1 MYQNSR
7 KILIISLSSILYSCS
22 SEISPESQDDFP
34 QQSPREIAQEE
45 TSPKSFDTLSTTNPL
60 FPAKILNSEGK
71 TVSSKVLKDKIV
83 GIYFSAQWCP
93 PCRNFTPAL
102 VEFRDKNAKEFEV
115 VFVSSDRSQEDQLKY
130 MEKYGMKWYA
140 LPHGSDEANELKKK
154 YEVRGI
160 PSLVIV
166 DAEGNTITKNGR
178 GDVSGN
184 PSGALASW
192 QKKS

>member
-1 MYQNSR
+1 MKIQLLPIFSFVLSLTLASSNMLTAKEASSNAPSLFPE
-7 KILIISLSSILYSCS
+7 KILD
-22 SEISPESQDDFP
+22 SQ
-34 QQSPREIAQEE
+34 
-45 TSPKSFDTLSTTNPL
+45 
-60 FPAKILNSEGK
+60 GK
-71 TVSSKVLKDKIV
+71 TVSSKVLENKIV

-140 LPHGSDEANELKKK
+140 LAHGSDEANELKKK

-166 DAEGNTITKNGR
+166 DADGKTITKNGR

>member
-1 MYQNSR
+1 MKIQLLPIFSFVLSLTLASSNMLTAKEASSNAPSLFPE
-7 KILIISLSSILYSCS
+7 KILDS
-22 SEISPESQDDFP
+22 
-34 QQSPREIAQEE
+34 
-45 TSPKSFDTLSTTNPL
+45 K
-60 FPAKILNSEGK
+60 GK
-71 TVSSKVLKDKIV
+71 TVSSKVLENKIV

-140 LPHGSDEANELKKK
+140 LAHGSDEANELKKK

-166 DAEGNTITKNGR
+166 DADGKTITKNGR

>member
-1 MYQNSR
+1 M
-7 KILIISLSSILYSCS
+7 KINLLSVFSLALMLTFASNNGLFAKKASSADS
-22 SEISPESQDDFP
+22 S
-34 QQSPREIAQEE
+34 
-45 TSPKSFDTLSTTNPL
+45 L
-60 FPAKILNSEGK
+60 FPAKILNSKGK

-102 VEFRDKNAKEFEV
+102 VEFRDKNAKDFEV
-115 VFVSSDRSQEDQLKY
+115 VFVSSDRSLEDQLKY

-166 DAEGNTITKNGR
+166 DAEGKTITKNGR
-178 GDVSGN
+178 SDVSGN
-184 PSGALASW
+184 PSGALSSW

>member
-1 MYQNSR
+1 MKIQLLPIFYFVLSLTLACSNMLTAKEASSNAPSLFPE
-7 KILIISLSSILYSCS
+7 KILDS
-22 SEISPESQDDFP
+22 
-34 QQSPREIAQEE
+34 
-45 TSPKSFDTLSTTNPL
+45 K
-60 FPAKILNSEGK
+60 GK
-71 TVSSKVLKDKIV
+71 TVSSKVLENKIV

-140 LPHGSDEANELKKK
+140 LAHGSDEANELKKK

-166 DAEGNTITKNGR
+166 DADGKTITKNGR

>member
-1 MYQNSR
+1 MKIQLLPIFYFVLSLTLASSNMLTAKEASSNAPSLFPE
-7 KILIISLSSILYSCS
+7 KILDS
-22 SEISPESQDDFP
+22 
-34 QQSPREIAQEE
+34 
-45 TSPKSFDTLSTTNPL
+45 K
-60 FPAKILNSEGK
+60 GK
-71 TVSSKVLKDKIV
+71 TVSSKVLENKIV

-140 LPHGSDEANELKKK
+140 LAHGSDEANELKKK

-166 DAEGNTITKNGR
+166 DADGKTITKNGR